1 MGTGHLIS
9 SVVLI
14 AGFIVLMLYLRK
26 GSRRCRWCRTPTIAL
41 EALPEQEQ
49 NRIEALVRKEGIDP
63 ADSYEF
69 CVTCRRIFDQQ
80 WFCRDRD
87 MRDRWCACGSG
98 LKSPWDVDSN
108 RLRQAAADLPREII
122 GLLLETREIIGLL
135 LDGSFDA
142 TGMISHAFWA
152 VTTISCTAIREASGS
167 LVVRFCIIL
176 RVCEICDAT
185 GCIDSRDGIL
195 NDRSTV
201 L

>member
-122 GLLLETREIIGLL
+122 GLLL
-135 LDGSFDA
+135 DGSYRDDIA
-142 TGMISHAFWA
+142 RLLGGYDDIMH
-152 VTTISCTAIREASGS
+152 RDEKRQGGQ
-167 LVVRFCIIL
+167 IL
-176 RVCEICDAT
+176 RVCEICHRMYMWIET
-185 GCIDSRDGIL
+185 GGYQVFQCVSVSRD
-195 NDRSTV
+195 NYDRVPDRPQGT
-201 L
+201 